1 MLMTAKEIDVDA
13 IRAQASLTSRG
24 ADFSGEEADG

>member
-1 MLMTAKEIDVDA
+1 MLMTAEEIDVDA

-24 ADFSGEEADG
+24 ADFSGEEAVG